1 MATQPNPSL
10 APAAVKTGT
19 NRVKR
24 ITSAMGEEA
33 SPAAASVPKKVA
45 PKKARSRTKPRSH
58 AQIDLA
64 SRLFD
69 ARPDRLDFRDL
80 NYLPPL
86 RSLDTHFPAQDFL
99 AEAFPAYVQSGLV
112 LDQGEEGACT
122 GFGLAAV
129 VNYLLWIRRFD
140 QRGGAAVVK
149 VSPHMLYELA
159 RRYDE
164 WEGEDYEG
172 SSCRGA
178 LKGFHK
184 HGVCQMRY
192 WRTDHHGAR
201 AHLEWELDALKHPL
215 GVYYRV
221 NKGSVVEL
229 QAAINEIGAIYV
241 SARVHDGWDRVAR
254 LARPPESHDE
264 AALPTIPAAS
274 RNSPWGG
281 HAFALVGYNDRGFVV
296 QNSWGTG
303 WGAGGFA
310 VLPYADWVVHGTDA
324 WAVALG
330 VPQSQ
335 AMSPE
340 RIAALRWPTRSGRS
354 IGFAV
359 RSTVNEDNPV
369 DDPWPIDKPFLHRA
383 YQPWP
388 TAKAYEHT
396 LVTGN
401 KGHIIVTDLAA
412 GIDGSEAAFVQ
423 AQVNRALN
431 FFQSQGN
438 ARMMIYAHGG
448 LNSQGESIERIRLL
462 APYFEANGIYPFFL
476 TWRTGPMETLGH
488 MLEDKVRKLFGLD
501 DDARARGLF
510 NLLAEARDR
519 SVEVVASKAV
529 KGLWSEMRENAR
541 LAARRGCGSALLADA
556 LSQLQ
561 VHLGNRPL
569 QLHLVGHSAGSIVLG
584 HLLDRLAVSQV
595 KVAGCTLFAPACTV
609 AFATEKYLDKN
620 TSIFDSRQLHL
631 HHLTDKQEK
640 DDDLLKLGPVTLYGK
655 SLLYLVSR
663 ALDDVRKVPLLGM
676 ERAHDPQHFTEDQWD
691 RSHLRHLQDWH
702 GRFPRSNLHPVPMP
716 HVPVNRE
723 AKTSQA
729 THGSFDN
736 NIEVMT
742 QTIERVKGSPLV
754 SPIEWLEY

>member
-1 MATQPNPSL
+1 MATRSKPAPTAALVKHGAKRVKQMV
-10 APAAVKTGT
+10 PAA
-19 NRVKR
+19 
-24 ITSAMGEEA
+24 SAKA
-33 SPAAASVPKKVA
+33 SPAAPKKTK
-45 PKKARSRTKPRSH
+45 PKTNPRTKPKSNEQ
-58 AQIDLA
+58 ADLT

-80 NYLPPL
+80 GYEPPL
-86 RSLDTHFPAQDFL
+86 RSLDTHYPAQAFL
-99 AEAFPAYVQSGLV
+99 AEAVPAYVQAGLV
-112 LDQGEEGACT
+112 LDQGQEGACT
-122 GFGLAAV
+122 GFGLATV
-129 VNYLLWIRRFD
+129 VNYLLWIRRYGQD
-140 QRGGAAVVK
+140 GGGAVVK

-164 WEGEDYEG
+164 WEGETYEG

-184 HGVCQMRY
+184 HGVCQMHY

-201 AHLEWELDALKHPL
+201 GQLEWELDALKHPL

-221 NKGSVVEL
+221 NKKSVVEM

-241 SARVHDGWDRVAR
+241 SARVHDGWDKVVR

-264 AALPTIPAAS
+264 SALPGIPAAS
-274 RNSPWGG
+274 RSSPWGG

-296 QNSWGTG
+296 QNSWGTR

-330 VPQSQ
+330 VPQNQ

-369 DDPWPIDKPFLHRA
+369 DDPWPIDKPFLHRP
-383 YQPWP
+383 YQPWS
-388 TAKAYEHT
+388 TAKAYEHS

-401 KGHIIVTDLAA
+401 NGHVVVTDLAA

-431 FFQSQGN
+431 HFQSQGS
-438 ARMMIYAHGG
+438 ARMVIYAHGG
-448 LNSQGESIERIRLL
+448 LNSQSESIERIRLL
-462 APYFEANGIYPFFL
+462 APYFEANGIYPLFL
-476 TWRTGPMETLGH
+476 TWRTGPLETLKH

-510 NLLAEARDR
+510 DLLADARDR
-519 SVEVVASKAV
+519 SVEAVASKAF
-529 KGLWSEMRENAR
+529 KGLWSEMRENAQ
-541 LAARRGCGSALLADA
+541 LAARRGRGSALLAEA
-556 LSQLQ
+556 LARLQ
-561 VHLGNRPL
+561 VQLGHRPL

-584 HLLDRLAVSQV
+584 HLLDRLAASQV
-595 KVAGCTLFAPACTV
+595 KVAGCALYAPACTV
-609 AFATEKYLDKN
+609 AFAIEKYLDKN
-620 TSIFDSRQLHL
+620 ISVFDPGQLHL
-631 HHLTDKQEK
+631 HYLTDKQEK
-640 DDDLLKLGPVTLYGK
+640 DDDLLNLGPVTLYGK

-691 RSHLRHLQDWH
+691 KSHLRHLQDWH
-702 GRFPRSNLHPVPMP
+702 SRFPRANLHPVPMP
-716 HVPVNRE
+716 YIPVNRE
-723 AKTSQA
+723 GKTAQA

-736 NIEVMT
+736 NIDVVT
-742 QTIERVKGSPLV
+742 QTIQRVNGSALV
-754 SPIEWLEY
+754 SPIEWLDY